1 MTPATAPS
9 AGPDPATTASSSGS
23 AEPLPAQLSDLIL
36 ARLLPSKNSVGISTL
51 HSDLNQLYHGK
62 LSKRHVE
69 QALTQLREAGLLES
83 VKGQRLSDSG
93 RKRALAY
100 LGLSQAPARLNW
112 PTVRDKYLLA
122 KALGG
127 AAPSDYNKLAALL
140 LKRRLDLPVG
150 TTETLNGVFEAIA
163 CRVLGFR
170 DYHSLRQLRPLLL
183 AKSIGSNEPLSEPE
197 RVLPRVLLD
206 CQSSG
211 LRGMRQ
217 AALSEWLDPAGC
229 KPVTLPNLLAGAPAS
244 PGDAATGTAKPR
256 SKPKSK
262 SQPQPQP
269 QPTAPAKPLDL
280 QQFAR
285 TVLAAART
293 CPSGWFGDDQV
304 FINHVWKQLA
314 DHAELAHLGLEG
326 FKEKLIEAHQ
336 KGLLEL
342 RRADLVQLMDP
353 HDVAE
358 STARLYHAVFNF
370 IRVNRH

>member
-100 LGLSQAPARLNW
+100 LGLSQLPARLNW

-127 AAPSDYNKLAALL
+127 AAPADYDKLAALL

-183 AKSIGSNEPLSEPE
+183 AKSVGSNEPLSEPE

-217 AALSEWLDPAGC
+217 AALSEWLDPAGA

-244 PGDAATGTAKPR
+244 PDDAATGTAKPR
-256 SKPKSK
+256 SKSKSK

-269 QPTAPAKPLDL
+269 TAPAQPLDL

-285 TVLAAART
+285 TVLAAARA
-293 CPSGWFGDDQV
+293 CPTGWFGDDQV